1 MVAEAVQDR
10 TQRWQWIL
18 LAVAAAQLLG
28 VPPLQ
33 AWERA
38 RNWAQPLNPQP
49 KSHSVSAILKR
60 KPPSQLHPFPP
71 SQSHSLSFSSIY
83 SSSLLGNKWEK
94 NSGRERQRGPNPNL
108 QQSPRA
114 LESCLILF
122 RSLLPLPLIPL
133 LKRRRGIQLIWTCEP
148 QHPLHNIQNTSPGK
162 QRTFPD
168 EG

>member
-1 MVAEAVQDR
+1 MS
-10 TQRWQWIL
+10 L
-18 LAVAAAQLLG
+18 
-28 VPPLQ
+28 LQ
-33 AWERA
+33 AWELA
-38 RNWAQPLNPQP
+38 RSWAQPLNPQP

-71 SQSHSLSFSSIY
+71 FRPRSLSFSSIY
-83 SSSLLGNKWEK
+83 SSGLLGNKWEK

-122 RSLLPLPLIPL
+122 RSLLPLALIPL
-133 LKRRRGIQLIWTCEP
+133 LKSRRKIKLIWPCEP
-148 QHPLHNIQNTSPGK
+148 QQPLHNIQNTSPGK

-168 EG
+168 DRFG